1 MSFDADEEILQDFLV
16 EAGEILEQLSEQLV
30 ELESRPDDM
39 DLLNA
44 IFRGFHTVKGGAGFL
59 QLNALVECCHIAENV
74 FDILRKGERRVS
86 SELMDVVLQA
96 LDTVNAMFDQV
107 REQSE
112 PTPATPELLAAL
124 ARLAEPEG
132 AEPAEPVQA
141 PPAAVPPA
149 EPAAPPEAPA
159 QSASSDITDDE
170 FEQLLDALQGDEAP
184 ASAVAEAPAAPAG
197 DEISDAE
204 FEALL
209 DQLHGKGKFVPPAV
223 SAEPAQVPAE
233 AVEPAAAAA
242 GDDISDAEFEALL
255 DQLHGKGKFVPP
267 AVSAEPAQVP
277 AEAVEPAAAA
287 AGDDISD
294 DEFEALLDELH
305 GKGKF
310 GDVPEAAGT
319 PAAPAAAAPA
329 AAPAEQGKAPAAA
342 GGDEISDDEFESLLD
357 ELHGKGKFN
366 GASEAVAAAAAVAKN
381 IAAKS
386 PAAKPVAPAKA
397 AAARPAAPDRPAA
410 SEAETTVRV
419 DTARLDEIM
428 NMVGE
433 LVLVRNR
440 LVRLGLNSGDEAM
453 AKAVANLDVV
463 TGDLQMSV
471 MKTRMQPIKKVFGRF
486 PRLVRDLARN
496 MKKEIN
502 LELVGE
508 ETDLDKNL
516 VEALADPLVH
526 LVRNAVDHGIE
537 SPEEREAAGKPR
549 VGQVV
554 LSAEQEGDHILLMI
568 TDDGKGMDA
577 EVLRN
582 KAVEKGLLER
592 DAADRLT
599 DLECYNLI
607 FAPGFSTKTEI
618 SDVSGRGVG
627 MDVVKTKISQLNG
640 TVNVFSQ
647 KGSGSKIVI
656 KVPLTLAIMPTLMV
670 MLGSQAFA
678 FPLVNVNEIFHLD
691 LSRTNVVD
699 GQEVVIVRDKA
710 LPLFYLKRWLV
721 PSAAHEEQGEG
732 HVVILSVGTQ
742 RIGFVVDQLVG
753 QEEVVIKPLG
763 KMLQGTPGMAGATIT
778 GDGRIAL
785 ILDVPSMLKRY
796 ARRI

>member
-1 MSFDADEEILQDFLV
+1 MSFGADEEILQDFLV

-30 ELESRPDDM
+30 ELESRPDDAN
-39 DLLNA
+39 LLNA

-59 QLNALVECCHIAENV
+59 QLHELVECCHIAENV
-74 FDILRKGERRVS
+74 FDILRKGERHVD
-86 SELMDVVLQA
+86 SELMDVILEA
-96 LDTVNAMFDQV
+96 LDAVNGMFSEV
-107 REQSE
+107 RERA
-112 PTPATPELLAAL
+112 PITAATPELLAAL
-124 ARLAEPEG
+124 ARYAEPADTTAAPVVEAAPEPVAEPE
-132 AEPAEPVQA
+132 ADV
-141 PPAAVPPA
+141 
-149 EPAAPPEAPA
+149 
-159 QSASSDITDDE
+159 TDNE
-170 FEQLLDALQGDEAP
+170 FEQLLNSLSAVKAEAEAP
-184 ASAVAEAPAAPAG
+184 AAVAPAAAPTSEDITDAEFESLLDQLHGKGQFAADAVAPVAAAEAPAAPAST
-197 DEISDAE
+197 DITDDE

-209 DQLHGKGKFVPPAV
+209 DQLHGKGTFAV
-223 SAEPAQVPAE
+223 DALPEVAA
-233 AVEPAAAAA
+233 APAAAAA
-242 GDDISDAEFEALL
+242 AASAKPADDGLISDHEFEALL
-255 DQLHGKGKFVPP
+255 DDLHGKGKFSEV
-267 AVSAEPAQVP
+267 A
-277 AEAVEPAAAA
+277 PAAAVA
-287 AGDDISD
+287 
-294 DEFEALLDELH
+294 
-305 GKGKF
+305 
-310 GDVPEAAGT
+310 T
-319 PAAPAAAAPA
+319 AAPAAAKA
-329 AAPAEQGKAPAAA
+329 AAP
-342 GGDEISDDEFESLLD
+342 
-357 ELHGKGKFN
+357 
-366 GASEAVAAAAAVAKN
+366 VAAAK
-381 IAAKS
+381 
-386 PAAKPVAPAKA
+386 
-397 AAARPAAPDRPAA
+397 PAAPAPAPARAAAPPPAEKPA

-419 DTARLDEIM
+419 DTARLDDIM

-440 LVRLGLNSGDEAM
+440 LVRLGLSSGDEAM
-453 AKAVANLDVV
+453 QKAVSNLDVV
-463 TGDLQMSV
+463 TADLQTAV

-486 PRLVRDLARN
+486 PRLVRDLARQL
-496 MKKEIN
+496 KKEIN

-526 LVRNAVDHGIE
+526 LVRNAVDHGVE
-537 SPEEREAAGKPR
+537 TPEEREASGKSR
-549 VGQVV
+549 GGKVI
-554 LSAEQEGDHILLMI
+554 LAAEQEGDHILLSI
-568 TDDGKGMDA
+568 TDDGKGMDPA
-577 EVLRN
+577 ILRN
-582 KAVEKGLLER
+582 IAVKRGVMDK

-599 DLECYNLI
+599 DTECYNLI

-640 TVNVFSQ
+640 SINIYST
-647 KGSGSKIVI
+647 KGQGSKIVI

-670 MLGSQAFA
+670 MLGNQAFA

-721 PSAAHEEQGEG
+721 ASAAHEEQREG

-763 KMLQGTPGMAGATIT
+763 KMLQGTPGMSGATIT

-796 ARRI
+796 AARRI

>member
-1 MSFDADEEILQDFLV
+1 MSFGADEEILQDFLV

-30 ELESRPDDM
+30 ELESRPDDA

-59 QLNALVECCHIAENV
+59 QLNELVECCHIAENV
-74 FDILRKGERRVS
+74 FDILRKGERRVD
-86 SELMDVVLQA
+86 SELMDVVLEA
-96 LDTVNAMFDQV
+96 LDAVNGMFSQV
-107 REQSE
+107 RERTE
-112 PTPATPELLAAL
+112 ITAATPELLAAL
-124 ARLAEPEG
+124 ARLAEPAG
-132 AEPAEPVQA
+132 
-141 PPAAVPPA
+141 A
-149 EPAAPPEAPA
+149 EPAAPVVEEVAEVAVEPEPEAP
-159 QSASSDITDDE
+159 SGDITDNE
-170 FEQLLDALQGDEAP
+170 FELLLDSLNAAKADAEAAP
-184 ASAVAEAPAAPAG
+184 AAAPAAEGEPASDEITDAEFESLLDQLHGKGQFAPDAVAPAAPPAAAGAAAAG
-197 DEISDAE
+197 DEITDDE

-209 DQLHGKGKFVPPAV
+209 DQLHGKGNFAV
-223 SAEPAQVPAE
+223 DALESAVAAVPA
-233 AVEPAAAAA
+233 AQAPSAAAA
-242 GDDISDAEFEALL
+242 GSDLIT
-255 DQLHGKGKFVPP
+255 DH
-267 AVSAEPAQVP
+267 
-277 AEAVEPAAAA
+277 
-287 AGDDISD
+287 
-294 DEFEALLDELH
+294 
-305 GKGKF
+305 
-310 GDVPEAAGT
+310 
-319 PAAPAAAAPA
+319 
-329 AAPAEQGKAPAAA
+329 
-342 GGDEISDDEFESLLD
+342 EFESLLD
-357 ELHGKGKFN
+357 ELHGKGKF
-366 GASEAVAAAAAVAKN
+366 SEAPGAAKPAAAVAVAPAAATSAAVAKPVAKKPEAKAEAPKPAAAAAA
-381 IAAKS
+381 
-386 PAAKPVAPAKA
+386 APAPARA
-397 AAARPAAPDRPAA
+397 AAAPPAEKPA

-453 AKAVANLDVV
+453 SKAVSNLDVV
-463 TGDLQMSV
+463 TADLQTAV

-486 PRLVRDLARN
+486 PRLVRDLARQL
-496 MKKEIN
+496 KKEIN

-537 SPEEREAAGKPR
+537 SPEEREASGKAR
-549 VGQVV
+549 GGKVV
-554 LSAEQEGDHILLMI
+554 LAAEQEGDHILLSI
-568 TDDGKGMDA
+568 SDDGKGMDPN
-577 EVLRN
+577 VLRAI
-582 KAVEKGLLER
+582 AVKRGVMDK
-592 DAADRLT
+592 DAADRLSDT
-599 DLECYNLI
+599 ECYNLI

-640 TVNVFSQ
+640 SINIYST
-647 KGSGSKIVI
+647 KGQGSKIVI

-670 MLGSQAFA
+670 MLGNQAFA

-721 PSAAHEEQGEG
+721 SSAAHEEQREG

-763 KMLQGTPGMAGATIT
+763 KMLQGTPGMSGATIT

-796 ARRI
+796 AARRI

>member
-141 PPAAVPPA
+141 PPEAVPPA

-197 DEISDAE
+197 DE
-204 FEALL
+204 
-209 DQLHGKGKFVPPAV
+209 
-223 SAEPAQVPAE
+223 
-233 AVEPAAAAA
+233 
-242 GDDISDAEFEALL
+242 ISDAEFEALL